1 MSKDYQA
8 FFGLTGRAFGKD
20 IPVGGILRYPELEEL
35 HYYLRN
41 AVAQGS
47 VAALTGPVGAGK
59 STALRAFLASLDPNQ
74 YAVLYIGYTA
84 SDRGLFRAMASGLG
98 LSPAYL
104 KGDLVGQLHQAIAH
118 AWSSKKRQTLLVVD
132 DAHLLSDTLLVEL
145 RQMLNFE
152 MDSATPLGLLLVG
165 QPTLRARLKEPLHE
179 ALAQRTP
186 IRCTLAGLSRQE
198 ATAYVAAHLRVWGGA
213 PDLFQEDAVDLA
225 YHHAKGIPRELN
237 NILVYALIRAAW
249 QETRLVDRR
258 VVEEVITAQSAG

>member
-8 FFGLTGRAFGKD
+8 FFGLTGRAFAKD
-20 IPVGGILRYPELEEL
+20 IPVDGILRYPELEEL
-35 HYYLRN
+35 HYYLKN

-59 STALRAFLASLDPNQ
+59 STALRAFLATLDANK
-74 YAVLYIGYTA
+74 YAVLYIGHTA

-98 LSPAYL
+98 LAPAYL
-104 KGDLVGQLHQAIAH
+104 KGDLVVQLHTAIAH
-118 AWSSKKRQTLLVVD
+118 AWTSKKRQTLLVVD
-132 DAHLLSDTLLVEL
+132 DAHLLPDALLVEL

-165 QPTLRARLKEPLHE
+165 QPTLRARLKEPIHE

-198 ATAYVAAHLRVWGGA
+198 ATGYVAAHMAAVGGK
-213 PDLFQEDAVDLA
+213 PEIFKPEAVELA

-237 NILVYALIRAAW
+237 NVLVYSLIRAAW
-249 QETRLVDRR
+249 QETKVVDRK